1 MADAVARGS
10 PDESS
15 VASRSFLTG
24 DADAR
29 RPEAARRDPAA
40 RQRDVAAR
48 RQRGA
53 EAEQRARAHLEAAGL
68 RFVAA
73 NVRYKVGEIDL
84 IMADGRTAVFVE
96 VRSRRSLSFG
106 GAAASV
112 VYRKQRR
119 IRLAAQCW
127 LSQRMGQRPWPPCR
141 FDVIAIENGGLDWIP
156 GAF

>member
-1 MADAVARGS
+1 MQ
-10 PDESS
+10 
-15 VASRSFLTG
+15 T
-24 DADAR
+24 AR
-29 RPEAARRDPAA
+29 RLATLSRAAAA
-40 RQRDVAAR
+40 RQREAALR
-48 RQRGA
+48 RQRGVL
-53 EAEQRARAHLEAAGL
+53 AEQRARAHLEAAGL

-112 VYRKQRR
+112 VYRKQQR

-127 LSQRMGQRPWPPCR
+127 LNQRLGQRPWPPCR
-141 FDVIAIENGGLDWIP
+141 FDVIAIDNGGLDWIP